1 MEGYG
6 GAKLCAGEGVHN
18 YLEINNR
25 RSDNECV
32 KSQSQTNSSVA
43 ELDASIT
50 LFALSGVSTRHRGL
64 WKFWVAVR
72 IFCTS
77 INVRH
82 CCMRK

>member
-25 RSDNECV
+25 RSDNESV

-43 ELDASIT
+43 ELDASIA
-50 LFALSGVSTRHRGL
+50 LFALSGVSTSSGL
-64 WKFWVAVR
+64 LEVLG
-72 IFCTS
+72 
-77 INVRH
+77 
-82 CCMRK
+82 CCQNISHFDKC